1 MGLDMY
7 IDRRATKYSDQ
18 DYQLAEEIKSRIAS
32 YDYCTQKLKT
42 IKDCEQDKAMYLETQ
57 YPDLFE
63 KNDLFGRGLIFCGN
77 GFLTGSK
84 PVLYIEDEDNN
95 PHFDTTKD
103 YDDRY
108 DWKVSNFTKE
118 QVIDLVYNND
128 LARFTAGLERF
139 STGPTLQ
146 DYDKMDSIGVA
157 YWRKANHIHAW
168 LIKNGT
174 ERIEDY
180 FCHISI
186 DKLKELKNVCENVL
200 DDHSLA
206 HTVLPT
212 QAGFFF
218 GGTNYDEWY
227 YEDLKE
233 TIRILETIIDAHTD
247 EYRYVYVASY

>member
-7 IDRRATKYSDQ
+7 IDRRLKKYSDQ
-18 DYQLAEEIKSRIAS
+18 DYQLAEEIKSRMYN
-32 YDYCTQKLKT
+32 YDYCKQKLELVKS
-42 IKDCEQDKAMYLETQ
+42 CEQDKAMYLETQ
-57 YPDLFE
+57 YPNLFKE
-63 KNDLFGRGLIFCGN
+63 DDFFGRGLIFCGK
-77 GFLTGSK
+77 GFFTGSK
-84 PVLYIEDEDNN
+84 PVLYIEDEENN
-95 PHFDTTKD
+95 PHFNTNKD

-128 LARFTAGLERF
+128 LARFTAELKIF
-139 STGPTLQ
+139 STGPTLKNPDAFVQ
-146 DYDKMDSIGVA
+146 ENVA

-186 DKLKELKNVCENVL
+186 DKLKELKDVCENIL

-206 HTVLPT
+206 HTLLPT
-212 QAGFFF
+212 QTGFFF
-218 GGTNYDEWY
+218 GSTDYDEWY
-227 YEDLKE
+227 YEDLE
-233 TIRILETIIDAHTD
+233 DTIRILENIIDEHTD
-247 EYRYVYVASY
+247 EYRYVYIASY